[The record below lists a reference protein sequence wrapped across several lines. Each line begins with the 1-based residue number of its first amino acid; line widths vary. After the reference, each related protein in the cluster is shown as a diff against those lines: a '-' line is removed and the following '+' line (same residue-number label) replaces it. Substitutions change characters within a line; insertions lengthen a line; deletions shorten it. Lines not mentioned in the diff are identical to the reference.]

1 MTDPPPSSR
10 TSGVNALRL
19 EEPRPVDPDPAPR
32 EPAPEFRTI
41 FERECGY
48 VWHALRRLG
57 VRERDLED
65 LAHDVFVTVHK
76 RLADYDPSRPIKPWL
91 FGIAF
96 RHASDYRR
104 LARNRLEIVSP
115 LGVGGESP
123 EPADDAPGA
132 DVHYEQAEARRL
144 VAEALESLDLDKR
157 AVFVMHEIDGH
168 AMPEIAEA
176 LKIPLNTAYSRLRL
190 AREQFAVVVRRL
202 RARKLSPRPVPRNT
216 KGGGR

>member
-1 MTDPPPSSR
+1 MTDPPSSPR

-19 EEPRPVDPDPAPR
+19 EEPTVPPDLAPR
-32 EPAPEFRTI
+32 PPTPPFRAI
-41 FERECGY
+41 FEAECGY

-76 RLADYDPSRPIKPWL
+76 RLADYDPRRPIKPWL

-104 LARNRLEIVSP
+104 LARNRLEIVSA
-115 LGVGGESP
+115 LGVGGDSP
-123 EPADDAPGA
+123 EPADDSPGA

-144 VAEALESLDLDKR
+144 VADALQSLDMDKR

-176 LKIPLNTAYSRLRL
+176 LKVPLNTAYSRLRL

-202 RARKLSPRPVPRNT
+202 RARKLSRSSSD
-216 KGGGR
+216 KGGAR

>member
-1 MTDPPPSSR
+1 
-10 TSGVNALRL
+10 VNALRL
-19 EEPRPVDPDPAPR
+19 EEPQVVDPAPR
-32 EPAPEFRTI
+32 SSAPVLHAGARIDFRTI
-41 FERECGY
+41 FEKECGY

-76 RLADYDPSRPIKPWL
+76 RLGDYDPTRPIKPWL

-104 LARNRLEIVSP
+104 LARNRLEIVSA

-202 RARKLSPRPVPRNT
+202 RARKLSPNVPRIRSSGN
-216 KGGGR
+216 KEGGER